1 MDYTFVIRNHGPLL
15 LRRKLGWFALDEEVI
30 AFLFLF
36 FKSWIM
42 KVKLIE
48 AVTELVGLK
57 KTFLELN
64 VIFQGLL
71 VDLKVYLRLLEELL
85 QIEIT
90 FVAVEEV
97 IWQEFNRRLKTLGS
111 ILLV

>member
-1 MDYTFVIRNHGPLL
+1 
-15 LRRKLGWFALDEEVI
+15 
-30 AFLFLF
+30 
-36 FKSWIM
+36 M